1 MDVPAN
7 YSGFFEGAE
16 KLLEVWFA
24 NSKETAD
31 RGDLRRVPLES
42 WQSILKLVKC
52 EIISLQRHDQIDAYV
67 LRYAAV
73 D

>member
-1 MDVPAN
+1 MNVPAN

-24 NSKETAD
+24 NAKD
-31 RGDLRRVPLES
+31 NDQRGDLRVVPLES

-52 EIISLQRHDQIDAYV
+52 EIISFQRHDLLDAYV
-67 LRYAAV
+67 LR
-73 D
+73 